1 VVSQYIT
8 MNKLIYEYLN
18 SKYPNEFTIDYIN
31 SREVRILYRGDIFLI
46 FNPRSN
52 FIRYTYETLE
62 EIKNWF
68 GELEYN
74 EIRRIINNWV
84 FNRYN
89 TTNVIQFR
97 NHIMNK

>member
-1 VVSQYIT
+1 

-18 SKYPNEFTIDYIN
+18 NKYPNEFTIDYVN

-52 FIRYTYETLE
+52 FIRYTYGTLE
-62 EIKNWF
+62 EITDWF
-68 GELEYN
+68 GEIGYN
-74 EIRRIINNWV
+74 ELRGIISDWV